1 MKVLIVGKN
10 SYIAQRTGAW
20 FAKKPVPAEVEY
32 ISVRDDSWRQKNLTG
47 FDAVIYTAA
56 IVHRRDAVPEEIY
69 DAVNAQQPFA
79 FAQAAKAAGVKQFV
93 FLSTMGV
100 YGQGKKLPAGNIVDE
115 NTPLKPFPGYG
126 SSKLKGE
133 RLLQSLK
140 DESFHVSIIRPA
152 NVYGRGCKGG
162 YISGFAKI
170 TAKLPV
176 LPRAFEGSRQGML
189 FVDNLAE
196 LCWLAAN
203 ADCSGVYPAQ
213 DRTPVSAYDIMRAM
227 ADCVCPR
234 KKAIRGEAALKLVQG
249 NALVNKL
256 FGGVSYAEDYAKCP
270 LGDYQLVEFRD
281 AIKEWF
287 E

>member
-20 FAKKPVPAEVEY
+20 FEKKPTPAAVEY
-32 ISVRDDSWRQKNLTG
+32 ISVRDDGWKRADLSG
-47 FDAVIYTAA
+47 YDAVIYAAA
-56 IVHRRDAVPEEIY
+56 IVHRRDEVPEEIY
-69 DAVNAQQPFA
+69 DAVNAQQPYA

-100 YGQGKKLPAGNIVDE
+100 YGQDKKLPAGNIVDE
-115 NTPLKPFPGYG
+115 HTPLKPFPGYG

-133 RLLQSLK
+133 RLIQSLE
-140 DESFHVSIIRPA
+140 DECFRVSIIRPA
-152 NVYGRGCKGG
+152 NVYGKGCKGG

-170 TAKLPV
+170 TSTLPV
-176 LPRAFEGSRQGML
+176 LPRAFEESRQGML

-196 LCWLAAN
+196 LCWLAVN
-203 ADCSGVYPAQ
+203 SNCSGVYPAQ
-213 DRTPVSAYDIMRAM
+213 DRTPVSAYEIMRAM
-227 ADCVCPR
+227 ADCICPK
-234 KKAIRGEAALKLVQG
+234 KKALRGQAALKLIQG

-256 FGGVSYAEDYAKCP
+256 FGGVSYAENYAKCP
-270 LGDYQLVEFRD
+270 LGNYQLVEFRD
-281 AIKEWF
+281 AIREWF

>member
-1 MKVLIVGKN
+1 MKILIVGKN
-10 SYIAQRTGAW
+10 SYIAQRVGAW
-20 FAKKPVPAEVEY
+20 FLRKPTPPEVAF
-32 ISVRDDSWRQKNLTG
+32 ISVRDDSWKQLDLAG
-47 FDAVIYTAA
+47 FDAVLYAAA
-56 IVHRRDAVPEEIY
+56 IVHRKDDVPEELY

-100 YGQGKKLPAGNIVDE
+100 YGQGKKLPAGNIVDAQ
-115 NTPLKPFPGYG
+115 TPLEPDSFYG

-133 RLLQSLK
+133 RLIQSLA
-140 DESFHVSIIRPA
+140 DETFRVSVIRPA
-152 NVYGRGCKGG
+152 NVYGKDCRGG

-170 TAKLPV
+170 TSVLPV
-176 LPRAFEGSRQGML
+176 LPRAFEEAKQGML

-196 LCWLAAN
+196 LCWLAVHSG
-203 ADCSGVYPAQ
+203 CSGVYPAQ

-227 ADCVCPR
+227 ADCICPK
-234 KKAIRGEAALKLVQG
+234 KKALRCEAALKLVQG
-249 NALVNKL
+249 SALATKL
-256 FGGVSYAEDYAKCP
+256 FGGVSYAEDYARCP

-281 AIKEWF
+281 AIRECF

>member
-10 SYIAQRTGAW
+10 GYIARRTGAW
-20 FAKKPVPAEVEY
+20 FTKKPRPAEVDY
-32 ISVRDDSWRQKNLTG
+32 ISVQDDLWKQKDLTPYE
-47 FDAVIYTAA
+47 AVIYTAA
-56 IVHRRDAVPEEIY
+56 IVHRKDKVPLEIY
-69 DAVNAQQPFA
+69 YEVNAQKPFE

-93 FLSTMGV
+93 YLSTMGV
-100 YGQGKKLPAGNIVDE
+100 YGQAKKLPAGNIVDE
-115 NTPLKPFPGYG
+115 NTPLKPLPGYG

-133 RLLQSLK
+133 QLIHSL
-140 DESFHVSIIRPA
+140 EENNFHVSIIRPA
-152 NVYGRGCKGG
+152 NVYGKGCKGG

-170 TAKLPV
+170 TSTLPV
-176 LPRAFEGSRQGML
+176 LPRAFEESRQGML

-196 LCWLAAN
+196 LCWLVAN
-203 ADCSGVYPAQ
+203 SDCSGIYPAQ
-213 DRTPVSAYDIMRAM
+213 DLTPVSAYDIMRAM
-227 ADCVCPR
+227 ADCICPK
-234 KKAIRGEAALKLVQG
+234 KKALRAQAAWKLIQG
-249 NALVNKL
+249 NSLVNKF

>member
-1 MKVLIVGKN
+1 M
-10 SYIAQRTGAW
+10 
-20 FAKKPVPAEVEY
+20 
-32 ISVRDDSWRQKNLTG
+32 RDDNWKQED
-47 FDAVIYTAA
+47 FAPYDAIIYTAA
-56 IVHRRDAVPEEIY
+56 IVHRKDEVPEEIY
-69 DAVNAQQPFA
+69 DLVNAQKPYEL
-79 FAQAAKAAGVKQFV
+79 AQMAKAAGVHQFI

-100 YGQGKKLPAGNIVDE
+100 YGQDKKLPKGNVVNE

-133 RLLQSLK
+133 QLIQSLK
-140 DESFHVSIIRPA
+140 NDQFHVSIIRPA
-152 NVYGRGCKGG
+152 NVYGKGCKGG

-170 TAKLPV
+170 TSALPV
-176 LPRAFEGSRQGML
+176 LPRAFEESRQGML

-203 ADCSGVYPAQ
+203 SDCSGIYPAQ

-227 ADCVCPR
+227 ADCICPR
-234 KKAIRGEAALKLVQG
+234 KKALYGQAALYLIKG
-249 NALVNKL
+249 NSLVNKL
-256 FGGVSYAEDYAKCP
+256 FGGVSYAEDYAKCS
-270 LGDYQLVEFRD
+270 LGEYQLMEFHD

>member
-20 FAKKPVPAEVEY
+20 FEKKPVPAEVEY

-56 IVHRRDAVPEEIY
+56 IVHRKDAVPEEVY

-133 RLLQSLK
+133 RLL
-140 DESFHVSIIRPA
+140 
-152 NVYGRGCKGG
+152 
-162 YISGFAKI
+162 
-170 TAKLPV
+170 
-176 LPRAFEGSRQGML
+176 
-189 FVDNLAE
+189 
-196 LCWLAAN
+196 
-203 ADCSGVYPAQ
+203 
-213 DRTPVSAYDIMRAM
+213 
-227 ADCVCPR
+227 
-234 KKAIRGEAALKLVQG
+234 
-249 NALVNKL
+249 
-256 FGGVSYAEDYAKCP
+256 
-270 LGDYQLVEFRD
+270 
-281 AIKEWF
+281 WF

>member
-10 SYIAQRTGAW
+10 SYIARRTGAW
-20 FAKKPVPAEVEY
+20 FEKKPVPAEVEY
-32 ISVRDDSWRQKNLTG
+32 ISVRDESWKQTDLTPY
-47 FDAVIYTAA
+47 DAVIYTAA
-56 IVHRRDAVPEEIY
+56 IVHRKDEVPLETY
-69 DAVNAQQPFA
+69 DAGNAQQPFE

-100 YGQGKKLPAGNIVDE
+100 YGQDKKLPAGNIVDE
-115 NTPLKPFPGYG
+115 NTLLKPFPGYG

-133 RLLQSLK
+133 QMIQGLQ
-140 DESFHVSIIRPA
+140 DEKFHVSIIRPA
-152 NVYGRGCKGG
+152 NVYGKGCKGG

-170 TAKLPV
+170 TATLPV
-176 LPRAFEGSRQGML
+176 LPRAFEESKQGML

-203 ADCSGVYPAQ
+203 SDCSGVYPAQ

-227 ADCVCPR
+227 ADCICPK
-234 KKAIRGEAALKLVQG
+234 KKALRGQAALKLIQG
-249 NALVNKL
+249 NGLVNKL

>member
-20 FAKKPVPAEVEY
+20 FAKKPTPAEVDY
-32 ISVRDDSWRQKNLTG
+32 ISVRDDAWKQADLTSY
-47 FDAVIYTAA
+47 DAVIYTAA
-56 IVHRRDAVPEEIY
+56 IVHRKDEVPLEIY

-100 YGQGKKLPAGNIVDE
+100 YGQDKKLPAGNIVDE

-133 RLLQSLK
+133 QLIQSLQ
-140 DESFHVSIIRPA
+140 DENFHVSVIRPA
-152 NVYGRGCKGG
+152 NVYGKGCKGG

-170 TAKLPV
+170 TSTLPV
-176 LPRAFEGSRQGML
+176 LPRAFEESKQGML

-203 ADCSGVYPAQ
+203 SDCSGVYPAQ

-227 ADCVCPR
+227 ADCICPK
-234 KKAIRGEAALKLVQG
+234 KKALRGQAALKLIQG
-249 NALVNKL
+249 NGLVNKL
-256 FGGVSYAEDYAKCP
+256 FGGVSYADDYAKCP
-270 LGDYQLVEFRD
+270 LGDYQLAEFRD
-281 AIKEWF
+281 AIREWF